1 VKYFA
6 EKGRKLSWERARQEW
21 TDAYREKFEK
31 FLIATL
37 YFPDAN
43 PSEEPPAEGGAKLG
57 DKSVVFVY
65 RLGSEIPVYGIASVA
80 SPFSV
85 SMIPINC
92 FAARTR
98 LIFRLAAKPGAF

>member
-1 VKYFA
+1 MDASGSTPHLPSSLRVVVPH
-6 EKGRKLSWERARQEW
+6 EEMISEVLRRKRPQASWKRARQEW

-57 DKSVVFVY
+57 DKSVVFVP
-65 RLGSEIPVYGIASVA
+65 L
-80 SPFSV
+80 
-85 SMIPINC
+85 
-92 FAARTR
+92 
-98 LIFRLAAKPGAF
+98 KPSA